1 MSATAGLAP
10 RASAAWAQA
19 WVRLLNISR
28 YPGQIALEI
37 LMPILFATMPMLLA
51 RATGSGA
58 AAATNFAA
66 NTGTRNYVAYL
77 LIGSNVFILVT
88 RAFWDVAYWLRYEQ
102 STGTLETVSMAPVD
116 KLTLAAGV
124 ALYSTVRSLLAG
136 TAAYTIGCLLF
147 GVNPLQGDVLLAG
160 AFVLLGLVPLYGL
173 SLLFG
178 ALVLRFKETNSLV
191 NLLQWGAS
199 FLMGVYYP
207 VTVLPRFLRAAA
219 MLFPP
224 TWVIQGARAAM
235 LGLAYYLGHWYL
247 DLAVLGVFLVAFPLL
262 GAWVFRATER
272 GLRRKAGIGDF

>member
-1 MSATAGLAP
+1 MSAAAWLAS

-19 WVRLLNISR
+19 WARLLNISR

-37 LMPILFATMPMLLA
+37 LMPILFAAMPMLLA

-58 AAATNFAA
+58 AAANFAA
-66 NTGTRNYVAYL
+66 NTGTRNYVAYM

-102 STGTLETVSMAPVD
+102 SAGTLETVSMAPVG

-124 ALYSTVRSLLAG
+124 ALYSAVRSLLAG
-136 TAAYTIGCLLF
+136 AASYTIGCLLF
-147 GVNPLQGDVLLAG
+147 GVNPLQGDVLLAA
-160 AFVLLGLVPLYGL
+160 AFVLVGLVPLYGL

-178 ALVLRFKETNSLV
+178 ALVLRLKETNALV
-191 NLLQWGAS
+191 NLLQWVAS

-207 VTVLPRFLRAAA
+207 LAVLPRFLRAVAL
-219 MLFPP
+219 LFPP
-224 TWVIQGARAAM
+224 SWVIQGARAAM
-235 LGLAYYLGHWYL
+235 LGLGYYLGHWYL

-262 GAWVFRATER
+262 GAWVFRATDR
-272 GLRRKAGIGDF
+272 GLRRKAGIGEF